1 MSKTLNKIG
10 DYLKENGLGLLGGA
24 LASVA
29 SGNPAPLIGTIASSL
44 GVDST
49 PEAVEHELSKNNPE
63 TLLKLK
69 ELEQN
74 HKVELER
81 IALEYQR
88 LENEKY
94 TKAHDTYKHE
104 NAMAD
109 RIAEQV
115 IRYNL
120 PVVGILVIINVLV
133 LHYFKDD
140 ATLIAIA
147 SNVIGVAMGHLFNE
161 RQAIV
166 NFFFGSSL
174 GSKKKSDQLAEQSK
188 NMLK

>member
-1 MSKTLNKIG
+1 MSKTLDRIG
-10 DYLKENGLGLLGGA
+10 GYLKENGLGLLGGA

-49 PEAVEHELSKNNPE
+49 PEAVEQELSKNNPD
-63 TLLKLK
+63 TLLKLRQL
-69 ELEQN
+69 ELD

-81 IALEYQR
+81 ITLEYQR

-94 TKAHDTYKHE
+94 TKAHDTYQRQHD
-104 NAMAD
+104 MAD

-120 PVVGILVIINVLV
+120 PVIGLLVIVNVLV
-133 LHYFKDD
+133 LHYFKDSS
-140 ATLIAIA
+140 TLIAIA
-147 SNVIGVAMGHLFNE
+147 SNVIGVAMGHLFGE

-188 NMLK
+188 NVLK